1 MNKFKGFLFGMTA
14 SSTFGLL
21 PLFTLPIMSEGLTTN
36 SILCYRML
44 FASALVA
51 VLMQVRKIAFRT
63 NLKELLW
70 FAFLGFFYYGSATLL
85 FQAYGTMSSGMATTL
100 HFLYPVGVTLI
111 MALVF
116 KQRPSPFTIL
126 AIILGLSG
134 VALLSLKEGGGSSSA
149 SLVGILLVL
158 LSGLS
163 YAAYLVTM
171 NNVRRVRESNNLKL
185 TLYVLIFSALF
196 FLLDT
201 SLSGGLQMIP
211 SGRALTNLL
220 LLAFLPTLVSNLALV
235 RAVKS
240 IGSTLTS
247 VLGAME
253 PLTAI
258 VIGVVVF
265 GEEVTGPMALGILL
279 ILLSVTIIVLSPL
292 LDKNIADRLRRLSKR
307 PIRRQ

>member
-70 FAFLGFFYYGSATLL
+70 FAFLGFFYYGSASLL

-116 KQRPSPFTIL
+116 K
-126 AIILGLSG
+126 
-134 VALLSLKEGGGSSSA
+134 
-149 SLVGILLVL
+149 
-158 LSGLS
+158 
-163 YAAYLVTM
+163 
-171 NNVRRVRESNNLKL
+171 
-185 TLYVLIFSALF
+185 
-196 FLLDT
+196 
-201 SLSGGLQMIP
+201 
-211 SGRALTNLL
+211 
-220 LLAFLPTLVSNLALV
+220 
-235 RAVKS
+235 
-240 IGSTLTS
+240 
-247 VLGAME
+247 
-253 PLTAI
+253 
-258 VIGVVVF
+258 
-265 GEEVTGPMALGILL
+265 
-279 ILLSVTIIVLSPL
+279 
-292 LDKNIADRLRRLSKR
+292 
-307 PIRRQ
+307 